1 MDVGFIG
8 LGHMGLPMAR
18 RLAAAGFPLTVWN
31 RTAERAGPLT
41 AAGATLAGSPAE
53 LAAASDVV
61 ITMLAD
67 GAATA
72 HILCGDGGVLA
83 ACRPGAVVIDMSTI
97 GPQAAREVAASAEAH
112 DVAFLDSPVSGSV
125 TLAEQGTLTAMVGGP
140 ADALDR
146 ARPVLA
152 AMTKAQFHLGPA
164 GAGAAMKLA
173 VNLIIAATSQSVG
186 EAIALAAAS
195 GIDPPAAYDVLSAS
209 AVASPFI
216 AYKRPSFTDLDNA
229 PVAFT
234 AELMAKDL
242 RLALGVAADADLP
255 LPVAELTKDSLDRAC
270 AAGYAEADFA
280 CAVPFLRRAAA
291 QG

>member
-8 LGHMGLPMAR
+8 LGHMGLPMAG
-18 RLAAAGFPLTVWN
+18 RLAGAGFPLTVWN
-31 RTAERAGPLT
+31 RTPGRASPLT
-41 AAGATLAGSPAE
+41 AAGARLADSPAE

-67 GAATA
+67 GVATA
-72 HILCGDGGVLA
+72 QILCGDGGVLA
-83 ACRPGAVVIDMSTI
+83 ACRPGSIVIDMSTI
-97 GPQAAREVAASAEAH
+97 GPQAARELAARADTH
-112 DVAFLDSPVSGSV
+112 GVAFLDSPVSGSV

-140 ADALDR
+140 ADTLDR
-146 ARPVLA
+146 ARLVLA
-152 AMTKAQFHLGPA
+152 AMTRAQFHLGPA

-186 EAIALAAAS
+186 
-195 GIDPPAAYDVLSAS
+195 IDPSAAYDVLSAS

-216 AYKRPSFTDLDNA
+216 AYKRPSFTDPDGA

-242 RLALGVAADADLP
+242 RLALGVAALP
-255 LPVAELTKDSLDRAC
+255 LPVAEVTKDSLDQAC

-280 CAVPFLRRAAA
+280 CAMPYLRRS
-291 QG
+291 Q

>member
-8 LGHMGLPMAR
+8 LGHMGLPMAG
-18 RLAAAGFPLTVWN
+18 RLAGAGFPLTVWN
-31 RTAERAGPLT
+31 RTPGRASPLT
-41 AAGATLAGSPAE
+41 AAGARLADSPAE

-67 GAATA
+67 GVATA
-72 HILCGDGGVLA
+72 QILCGDGGVLA
-83 ACRPGAVVIDMSTI
+83 ACRPGSIVIDMSTI
-97 GPQAAREVAASAEAH
+97 GPQAARELAARADTH
-112 DVAFLDSPVSGSV
+112 GVAFLDSPVSGSV

-140 ADALDR
+140 ADTLDR
-146 ARPVLA
+146 ARLVLA
-152 AMTKAQFHLGPA
+152 AMTRAQFHLGPA

-186 EAIALAAAS
+186 EAMALAATV
-195 GIDPPAAYDVLSAS
+195 GIDPSAAYDVLSAS

-216 AYKRPSFTDLDNA
+216 AYKRPSFTDPDGA

-242 RLALGVAADADLP
+242 RLALGVAALP
-255 LPVAELTKDSLDRAC
+255 LPVAEVTKDSLDQAC

-280 CAVPFLRRAAA
+280 CAMPYLRRS
-291 QG
+291 Q